1 MVSDQVTLQVRPAPY
16 LIAHL
21 HLARVW
27 SRQLWEEYEWFI
39 MSMRGQLPPPRKPVK
54 NYQVHHVHLP
64 PKQYY
69 AALEAL
75 TTRLGVKL
83 T

>member
-1 MVSDQVTLQVRPAPY
+1 MTPDQITLSVRPAPY

-27 SRQLWEEYEWFI
+27 GRQLWEEYEWFVQ
-39 MSMRGQLPPPRKPVK
+39 SMRGQLPVPRKPAK
-54 NYQVHHVHLP
+54 NYAVHHIFLHNE
-64 PKQYY
+64 KQYLL
-69 AALEAL
+69 ALEAL

-83 T
+83 

>member
-1 MVSDQVTLQVRPAPY
+1 MVNDQVDLPVRPAPY

-27 SRQLWEEYEWFI
+27 GRGLWEELEWFL
-39 MSMRGQLPPPRKPVK
+39 MSMRGELPPRKKPAR
-54 NYQVHHVHLP
+54 NYTVHHINLP
-64 PKQYY
+64 EKQYFL
-69 AALEAL
+69 ALEAL

-83 T
+83 